1 MKIYVASSWRNELQP
16 LVVHALRVAGHDVYD
31 FKNPKDGD
39 VGFSW
44 KQVDPN
50 WMSWTAKQ
58 TIAAYD
64 TSLALA
70 GYTSDRKAINDC
82 DALVLVQK
90 CGFSSAL
97 ELGLACGM
105 EKRTCALMVD
115 GQEPDLM
122 LMMAD
127 VHVTSISDVVDWAR
141 LVDALIRS
149 GKARS

>member
-16 LVVHALRVAGHDVYD
+16 LVVHALRVAGHETYD
-31 FKNPKDGD
+31 FRNPPGGS
-39 VGFSW
+39 GFAW
-44 KQVDPN
+44 KSIDPG
-50 WMSWTAKQ
+50 WMRWTAKQ

-64 TSLALA
+64 NAIAKA
-70 GYTSDRKAINDC
+70 GYASDRKAIDEC

-105 EKRTCALMVD
+105 EKRTCALMID

-127 VHVTSISDVVDWAR
+127 VRVTSISDMVDWAR
-141 LVDALIRS
+141 MVDALVRA